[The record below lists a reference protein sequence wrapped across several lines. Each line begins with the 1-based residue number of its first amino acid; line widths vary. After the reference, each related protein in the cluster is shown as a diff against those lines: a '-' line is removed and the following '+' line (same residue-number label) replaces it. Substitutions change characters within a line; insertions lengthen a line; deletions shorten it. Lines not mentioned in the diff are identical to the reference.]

1 MKNKS
6 QKNLEKTISKRFFLL
21 SIFKGVVVGS
31 IGWRFFDLQMIENRK
46 YEKLSDN
53 NQFNFHMIPPERGRI
68 LDRKMRLLAGNM
80 DGFSLVLKWNKNVN
94 VDDVIKRIL
103 TIVNINQKD
112 LNNFYEE
119 IKSNKKSFAEE
130 ILITK
135 KLSQKD
141 VSKLAVR
148 SIEFPEVSFLM
159 TKKRVYPQGI
169 IAGHI
174 TGYVGPYSE
183 KDSDIKIK
191 PNTAWLEVG
200 KTGLEQFFDKDLRG
214 KFGRKRNEV
223 TSKGHIIA
231 SQIYENT
238 IAGNDIQTS
247 LDMGLQAFAIER
259 FERGNNTLISLKNDN
274 IKKQIKKTKNIN
286 FDGTDYLYKDKK
298 NRIVNPQ
305 SGSLIVMDIEN
316 GEILCSVSSPGY
328 DPNIFSNDLDI
339 NAWNNL
345 KNNSRSPLLNRSMS
359 GVYPPG
365 STIKMAVALAA
376 LEHGII
382 DYNTKFYCN
391 GLKEIGSSSF
401 HCWAKDGHGKL
412 NLMEAIEQSCDV
424 YFYELGLKIGIDKIA
439 LMMKKLGLGQS
450 YDVEINSKS
459 KGVVPNIKWKLK
471 RDGLQWSMGE
481 TLNASIGQ
489 GYLLT
494 TPLQLTTMVS
504 RIANGNFSITPT
516 LIMNKNQNRFD
527 LLKINSQH
535 LDFVKKSMEKV
546 VTGINGTARKYKIGS
561 KKIEMAGKTGTVQVV
576 RISEAERE
584 KGLIKNEDRPWKKRD
599 HALFVGY
606 APASKPK
613 YAITVVVEHGGSGS
627 SVAAPIA
634 RDIFKYIFKV

>member
-6 QKNLEKTISKRFFLL
+6 QKYLENTISKRFFLL
-21 SIFKGVVVGS
+21 SILKGAVVGG

-53 NQFNFHMIPPERGRI
+53 NQFNFHMIAPERGRI

-80 DGFSLVLKWNKNVN
+80 DGFSLVLNWNKNVN
-94 VDDVIKRIL
+94 EDEVIKKIL
-103 TIVNINQKD
+103 KIINISQKD
-112 LNNFYEE
+112 LKNFYEE
-119 IKSNKKSFAEE
+119 IKSNNKEFVKE

-135 KLSQKD
+135 NLSQKD
-141 VSKLAVR
+141 VSKLAIR
-148 SIEFPEVSFLM
+148 SIEFPEVSFSM

-183 KDSDIKIK
+183 KGSEIK
-191 PNTAWLEVG
+191 PNTSWFEVG
-200 KTGLEQFFDKDLRG
+200 KTGLEEFFEKDLRG

-223 TSKGHIIA
+223 TSKGHIIT

-238 IAGNDIQTS
+238 ISGNDVQTS

-259 FERGNNTLISLKNDN
+259 FERGNNTVVYLKNDR
-274 IKKQIKKTKNIN
+274 IKKQIEPTQNIN
-286 FDGTDYLYKDKK
+286 YENKDFVYKDKK

-305 SGSLIVMDIEN
+305 SGSLVVMDIEN

-328 DPNIFSNDLDI
+328 DPNIFSEGLDI
-339 NAWNNL
+339 KVWNSL
-345 KNNSRSPLLNRSMS
+345 KNNSRAPFLNRSMS
-359 GVYPPG
+359 GIYPPG

-376 LEHGII
+376 LENGII

-391 GLKEIGSSSF
+391 GLKELGSSTF
-401 HCWAKDGHGKL
+401 HCWAKDGHGQL

-424 YFYELGLKIGIDKIA
+424 YFYELGLKVGIDKIA
-439 LMMKKLGLGQS
+439 LMMKKLGLGQY
-450 YDVEINSKS
+450 YDIEINDKS
-459 KGVVPNIKWKLK
+459 KGVVPNIEWKLK

-504 RIANGNFSITPT
+504 RIANGKFSVTPT
-516 LIMNKNQNRFD
+516 LIMKKSQNRFEP
-527 LLKINSQH
+527 LKINPKH
-535 LDFVKKSMEKV
+535 IDFIKKSMEKV
-546 VTGINGTARKYKIGS
+546 VTGIKGTAKNYKIGS
-561 KKIEMAGKTGTVQVV
+561 RKIEMAGKTGTVQVV

-606 APASKPK
+606 APVSKPK